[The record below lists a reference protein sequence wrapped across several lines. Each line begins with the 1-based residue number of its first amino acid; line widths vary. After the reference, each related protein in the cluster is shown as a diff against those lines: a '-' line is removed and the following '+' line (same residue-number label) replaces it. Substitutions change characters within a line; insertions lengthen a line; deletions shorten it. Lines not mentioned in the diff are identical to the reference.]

1 MNDKEKN
8 LRSIIDC
15 GVIAIVRV
23 GSAQEAIE
31 VCGAIAKGGVKP
43 IEVTMTVPGAI
54 DVIKEFK
61 GAVKDEVLVG
71 AGTVLDPETA
81 RAVILAGAEFIV
93 SPTLN
98 LGVIEVCRRYSKVV
112 IPGTFT
118 PTEMLTAW
126 EAGGDIIKVF
136 PATVGGP
143 QYLRDIKGPLPQI
156 RLCPTG
162 GVNLEN
168 TPDFIKAG
176 AVAVAAGTSLVDKR
190 AVSEKNYGIIT
201 ENARKFVEAVKLARA
216 TKLEKGEPRHG

>member
-1 MNDKEKN
+1 MDDKEKN
-8 LRSIIDC
+8 LQAIIDC
-15 GVIAIVRV
+15 GVVAIVRV
-23 GSAQEAIE
+23 ASAREAVE

-54 DVIKEFK
+54 DAIKEFK
-61 GAVKDEVLVG
+61 SAVKDEVLVG

-81 RAVILAGAEFIV
+81 RAVILAGAEFVV

-98 LGVIEVCRRYSKVV
+98 LEVIKVCRRYNKIV

-118 PTEMLTAW
+118 PTEILAAW
-126 EAGGDIIKVF
+126 EAGADIVKVF

-143 QYLRDIKGPLPQI
+143 QYLRDIRGPLPQI

-168 TPDFIKAG
+168 TPDFIRAG
-176 AVAVAAGTSLVDKR
+176 AVAVAAGTSLVDKK
-190 AVSEKNYGIIT
+190 AVSQKNYDLIT
-201 ENARKFVEAVKLARA
+201 ETAKKFVAAVKLARA
-216 TKLEKGEPRHG
+216 S